1 MKHKCNE
8 IFLSISIKKTIRKGL
23 FLEEDN
29 HQSLDKNL
37 ALKPFFA

>member
-8 IFLSISIKKTIRKGL
+8 IFLSISTKKTIRKDL
-23 FLEEDN
+23 FLEED
-29 HQSLDKNL
+29 HLQILDKNL